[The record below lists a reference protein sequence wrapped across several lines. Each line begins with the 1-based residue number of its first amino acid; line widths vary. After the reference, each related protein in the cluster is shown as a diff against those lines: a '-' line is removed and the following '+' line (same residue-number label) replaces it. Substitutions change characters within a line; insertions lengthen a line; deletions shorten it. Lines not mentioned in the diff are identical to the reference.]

1 MGALWSQ
8 SGEGTSKT
16 PHNTLA
22 APPSRSW
29 GPAPPLRAACT
40 PSSIL
45 GTPWLPPPGPA
56 VTQTDQLLDVSFS
69 FNKETKGK
77 KKDAEER
84 VFKMPLAK
92 NRSHSLMPDVKS
104 LGTHSASK
112 ELLPSGWLSQ
122 GGGSVLRVR
131 ARVQA
136 CPHSGSAAPSLT
148 SSPTALGS
156 YFGPCSH

>member
-1 MGALWSQ
+1 MLGSC
-8 SGEGTSKT
+8 TSPQGS
-16 PHNTLA
+16 PHTLLY
-22 APPSRSW
+22 SRS
-29 GPAPPLRAACT
+29 PLASTARSCGD
-40 PSSIL
+40 SEM
-45 GTPWLPPPGPA
+45 
-56 VTQTDQLLDVSFS
+56 DQLRDVSFS

-104 LGTHSASK
+104 LGTHRASK
-112 ELLPSGWLSQ
+112 ELLLSGWLSQ
-122 GGGSVLRVR
+122 GGGSVLRMR

-148 SSPTALGS
+148 FSPTALRS
-156 YFGPCSH
+156 YLGPCSH